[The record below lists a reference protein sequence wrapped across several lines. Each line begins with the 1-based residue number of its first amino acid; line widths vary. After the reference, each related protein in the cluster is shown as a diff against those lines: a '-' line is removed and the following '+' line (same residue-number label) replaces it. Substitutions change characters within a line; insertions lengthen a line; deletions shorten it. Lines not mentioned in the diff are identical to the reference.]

1 MMVTRAGALRLL
13 CGNLLQYRHRLEPTG
28 LMPMRTL
35 LALLCLVPLSAAAA
49 EEGWRE
55 VMLDAH
61 EASID
66 AAHER
71 AHRAL
76 DQLAQDAYGRTDA
89 PVALALLDAPV
100 RATDYEALLGNWRCR
115 STQVDSSN
123 GVFAYPAFR
132 CTVELTEDGIL
143 VFTKTSGSQRR
154 HGQIYPFG
162 EGRWVFLGGQSVNDE
177 PYGSYSGTQGDAA
190 GTDPSKD
197 SVGLVE
203 TLKDGR
209 VRMILDAQTDQVEF
223 YELSR

>member
-1 MMVTRAGALRLL
+1 
-13 CGNLLQYRHRLEPTG
+13 
-28 LMPMRTL
+28 MRTL
-35 LALLCLVPLSAAAA
+35 LALLCLIPLTAAA

-61 EASID
+61 EVSID
-66 AAHER
+66 AAHIR

-76 DQLAQDAYGRTDA
+76 DQLAADAYGRSDA
-89 PVALALLDAPV
+89 PAALALLDAPV
-100 RATDYEALLGNWRCR
+100 RVTNHEALLGNWRCR

-132 CTVELTEDGIL
+132 CVVELTEDGIL

-177 PYGSYSGTQGDAA
+177 PYRSYSGTQGDAA
-190 GTDPSKD
+190 GADPSMD

>member
-1 MMVTRAGALRLL
+1 
-13 CGNLLQYRHRLEPTG
+13 
-28 LMPMRTL
+28 MRTL
-35 LALLCLVPLSAAAA
+35 LAVLCLAPLAALADD
-49 EEGWRE
+49 GWRE
-55 VMLDAH
+55 VMQDAH

-76 DQLAQDAYGRTDA
+76 EHLAPDAYGRSDA
-89 PVALALLDAPV
+89 PGALALLDAPLRV
-100 RATDYEALLGNWRCR
+100 TDYAALLGNWRCR

-132 CTVELTEDGIL
+132 CVVELTEDGTL

-154 HGQIYPFG
+154 HGQIYPSG

-177 PYGSYSGTQGDAA
+177 PYRSYSGLSGDADGEDQA
-190 GTDPSKD
+190 LD

-209 VRMILDAQTDQVEF
+209 VRMIFDAQAESVEF